1 MAKQKI
7 IFGEWLPDQPSVTG
21 AVMDAYNCYPVTN
34 GYAPFRQEADYSAN
48 AGQDLLITFAG
59 KYAGVTN
66 LFAASATQVYKYNS
80 SNTNLD
86 SVSTTYTSDNP
97 PSWDVTQFGSKMII
111 ANAVNKLQ
119 AYDMAGGSSFADLAA
134 AAPVAKYVTVV
145 RDFVVAADD
154 GSDNNKVYWSDIND
168 ETDWT
173 PSSASQSD
181 TQVLPDGG
189 DITGLAG
196 GETGLIFMERA
207 IYRMTYVGSPFF
219 FQFDAISRTLG
230 CSTNGSIAQFGGI
243 TYFLSDD
250 GFYACDGQTT
260 KSIGAEKVN
269 RWFFDNAIP
278 SEIRTSMSATVD
290 PVRKLIAWNFKNT
303 FGGRYLLL
311 YSIDLGRWSYAETT
325 ATSVAYGLTPSA
337 TLEQIDIYF
346 LDTTKNGT
354 YTQSG
359 NTVTVNVT
367 DHGLETN
374 GQMKFDATSGAGVDG
389 TFAVTRVNANSFT
402 FQAAASATITSSN
415 CTITL
420 PNLDYA
426 SENIPLDSRVWAG
439 GILIFMGV
447 TGQKI
452 ISFSGQFKSA
462 AITSGDIDVGR
473 SVITFARP
481 IVDNGTGTVS
491 VASRELLEDDIT
503 FSTAVA
509 ANSEGGVPLRS
520 AGRYHRIK
528 MSPTSTSWKTAVS
541 TEIEIV
547 GQGAR

>member
-7 IFGEWLPDQPSVTG
+7 IFGEWLPDQPGVTG
-21 AVMDAYNCYPVTN
+21 AVTDAINCYPVTN

-48 AGQDLLITFAG
+48 ANQDLLITFAG

-66 LFAASATQVYKYNS
+66 LFAAGATQVYKYNS
-80 SNTNLD
+80 SSTALD
-86 SVSTTYTSDNP
+86 SVSTTYTTTE
-97 PSWDVTQFGSKMII
+97 SWDVTQFGSKMII
-111 ANAVNKLQ
+111 ANGKNKLQ
-119 AYDMAGGSSFADLAA
+119 AYDMSGGSSFADLAA
-134 AAPVAKYVTVV
+134 AAPVTKYVTVV

-173 PSSASQSD
+173 PGAASQSD
-181 TQVLPDGG
+181 TQILPDGG

-250 GFYACDGQTT
+250 GFYACDGQST

-278 SEIRTSMSATVD
+278 SEIRISMSATVD

-303 FGGRYLLL
+303 FGSRYLLM

-337 TLEQIDIYF
+337 TLEQLDIYF
-346 LDTTKNGT
+346 LDATRTGT

-374 GQMKFDATSGAGVDG
+374 GQMRFDATSGAGVDG

-415 CTITL
+415 CTITF
-420 PNLDYA
+420 PNLDVT
-426 SENIPLDSRVWAG
+426 SEDIPLDSRVWAG

-481 IVDNGTGTVS
+481 VIDNGTGTVS
-491 VASRELLEDDIT
+491 VASRELLEDGIS
-503 FSTAVA
+503 FSSPVA

-528 MSPTSTSWKTAVS
+528 MSPTSTSWKTAVA

>member
-48 AGQDLLITFAG
+48 ASQDLLITFAG

-66 LFAASATQVYKYNS
+66 LFAAGATQVYKYNS
-80 SNTNLD
+80 SNTALD
-86 SVSTTYTSDNP
+86 SVSTTYTTTE
-97 PSWDVTQFGSKMII
+97 SWDVTQFGSKMII
-111 ANAVNKLQ
+111 ANGKNKLQ

-134 AAPVAKYVTVV
+134 AAPVTKYVTVV

-290 PVRKLIAWNFKNT
+290 PVRKLIAWNFKNI

-325 ATSVAYGLTPSA
+325 TTSVAYGLTPSA

-346 LDTTKNGT
+346 FDTTKNGT

-447 TGQKI
+447 TGRKI
-452 ISFSGQFKSA
+452 VSFSGQFKSA

-481 IVDNGTGTVS
+481 IIDNGTGTVS

>member
-1 MAKQKI
+1 
-7 IFGEWLPDQPSVTG
+7 
-21 AVMDAYNCYPVTN
+21 
-34 GYAPFRQEADYSAN
+34 
-48 AGQDLLITFAG
+48 
-59 KYAGVTN
+59 
-66 LFAASATQVYKYNS
+66 
-80 SNTNLD
+80 
-86 SVSTTYTSDNP
+86 
-97 PSWDVTQFGSKMII
+97 MII
-111 ANAVNKLQ
+111 ANGKNKLQ
-119 AYDMAGGSSFADLAA
+119 AYDMSGGSSFADLAA

-173 PSSASQSD
+173 PGAASQSD
-181 TQVLPDGG
+181 TQILPDGG
-189 DITGLAG
+189 DTTGLAG

-250 GFYACDGQTT
+250 GFYACDGQST

-278 SEIRTSMSATVD
+278 SEIRISMSATVD
-290 PVRKLIAWNFKNT
+290 PVRKLIAWDFKNT
-303 FGGRYLLL
+303 FGSRYLLM

-325 ATSVAYGLTPSA
+325 ASSVAYGLTPSA
-337 TLEQIDIYF
+337 TLEQLDIYF
-346 LDTTKNGT
+346 LDATRTGT

-374 GQMKFDATSGAGVDG
+374 GQMRFDATSGAGVDG

-415 CTITL
+415 CTITF
-420 PNLDYA
+420 PNLDLT
-426 SENIPLDSRVWAG
+426 SEDTPLDSRVWAG

-452 ISFSGQFKSA
+452 ISFSGQFKPA

-481 IVDNGTGTVS
+481 VIDNGTGTVS
-491 VASRELLEDDIT
+491 VASRELLEDGIS
-503 FSTAVA
+503 FSSPVA

-528 MSPTSTSWKTAVS
+528 MSPTSTSWKTAVA

>member
-7 IFGEWLPDQPSVTG
+7 IFGEWLPDQPGVTG
-21 AVMDAYNCYPVTN
+21 AVTDAINCYPVTN

-48 AGQDLLITFAG
+48 ANQDLLITFAG

-66 LFAASATQVYKYNS
+66 LFAAGATQVYKYNS
-80 SNTNLD
+80 SSTALD
-86 SVSTTYTSDNP
+86 SVSTTYTTTE
-97 PSWDVTQFGSKMII
+97 SWDVTQFGSKMII
-111 ANAVNKLQ
+111 ANGVNKLQ
-119 AYDMAGGSSFADLAA
+119 AYDMSGGSSFADLAA
-134 AAPVAKYVTVV
+134 AAPVTKYVTVV

-173 PSSASQSD
+173 PGAASQSD
-181 TQVLPDGG
+181 TQILPDGG

-250 GFYACDGQTT
+250 GFYACDGQST

-278 SEIRTSMSATVD
+278 SEIRISMSATVD

-303 FGGRYLLL
+303 FGSRYLLM

-337 TLEQIDIYF
+337 TLEQLDIYF
-346 LDTTKNGT
+346 LDATRTGT

-374 GQMKFDATSGAGVDG
+374 GQMRFDATSGAGVDG

-415 CTITL
+415 CTITF
-420 PNLDYA
+420 PNLDVT
-426 SENIPLDSRVWAG
+426 SEDIPLDSRVWAG

-481 IVDNGTGTVS
+481 VIDNGTGTVS
-491 VASRELLEDDIT
+491 VASRELLEDGIS
-503 FSTAVA
+503 FSSPVA

-528 MSPTSTSWKTAVS
+528 MSPTSTSWKTAVA